1 MSEWHQKL
9 RLGWLS
15 THLHLL
21 INCSS
26 DILASHLMY
35 IMTFLHSVLKH
46 RLRKSFCSF
55 LSLKSRCDILSLP
68 TQRDSCVS
76 FVGKKELLTRQ
87 VLFERQ
93 TSTKKPKVYFPNVFI
108 YLTLCFF
115 FSFLILVVTQLFSA
129 SSIRHIPHLPT
140 VEQQTSHL
148 PANGSFYLIIKNIL
162 NISGKRERRGSER
175 EHGKIRGLTLL

>member
-1 MSEWHQKL
+1 MSEWHQEL

-55 LSLKSRCDILSLP
+55 ISLKSRCDILSLP

-108 YLTLCFF
+108 YLTLFF
-115 FSFLILVVTQLFSA
+115 FFFFNSGGYSVIFCLVYQTHSSSPNYRAIDLSLTCQWQFLFDNKKYFKYIW
-129 SSIRHIPHLPT
+129 
-140 VEQQTSHL
+140 
-148 PANGSFYLIIKNIL
+148 K
-162 NISGKRERRGSER
+162 ER
-175 EHGKIRGLTLL
+175 EERK

>member
-1 MSEWHQKL
+1 MSEWHQEL

-21 INCSS
+21 INCFS

-76 FVGKKELLTRQ
+76 FVVKKELLTRQ

-93 TSTKKPKVYFPNVFI
+93 TSTKNRKFIFPMFLFI
-108 YLTLCFF
+108 SLYGF
-115 FSFLILVVTQLFSA
+115 FSFFFNSGGYSVIFCLIYQTHSSSPNCRAIDLSLTCQWQFLFDNKKYFKY
-129 SSIRHIPHLPT
+129 IW
-140 VEQQTSHL
+140 
-148 PANGSFYLIIKNIL
+148 K
-162 NISGKRERRGSER
+162 ER
-175 EHGKIRGLTLL
+175 EERK

>member
-1 MSEWHQKL
+1 MSEWQQEL

-26 DILASHLMY
+26 DILASHIMF

-55 LSLKSRCDILSLP
+55 LSLKSWCDFLSLP
-68 TQRDSCVS
+68 TQRDTFVS
-76 FVGKKELLTRQ
+76 FVSKKELLTRQ
-87 VLFERQ
+87 MLFERQ
-93 TSTKKPKVYFPNVFI
+93 TSTKKTKVYFPNVFT

-115 FSFLILVVTQLFSA
+115 FSFLTPVVIQLFSA
-129 SSIRHIPHLPT
+129 SSIRHIPHLPA
-140 VEQQTSHL
+140 VEQYTSHL
-148 PANGSFYLIIKNIL
+148 PASGSFLTIKNIL
-162 NISGKRERRGSER
+162 NISGKRESRGSER
-175 EHGKIRGLTLL
+175 EHSKMRQLTFL